1 MSSYLELELK
11 FEDVPTDEV
20 FLSIQRNRVAEE
32 KSFSEILQF
41 LGERWKNRASNS
53 DDLAKAFA
61 N

>member
-41 LGERWKNRASNS
+41 LGERWKNRASDS

>member
-53 DDLAKAFA
+53 NDLAKAFA